1 MLHDLTLEG
10 YGTRLVP
17 LDELHAADLA
27 AFVDDRIWAGMTT
40 PTPHGVDAMRDW
52 ITAAVAQPGRL
63 SFAVLDVETGAL
75 RGSTSYYDLDEHIGR
90 VEIGNTFYAP
100 VWWGTTNNP
109 ACKYLLLRH
118 AFEDLGLVRVA
129 FRADVLNTRSVA
141 AIERLG
147 AVREGVLRSHRLRPD
162 GTRSDSVYLSIL
174 TEEWPAVRDG
184 LLARLEQGLGAA

>member
-17 LDELHAADLA
+17 LDESHAADLVE
-27 AFVDDRIWAGMTT
+27 FVDDRLWAGMTT
-40 PTPHGVDAMRDW
+40 PTPRTTDAMRDW
-52 ITAAVAQPGRL
+52 IAGALDQPGRL
-63 SFAVLDVETGAL
+63 SFAALDADTGAVC
-75 RGSTSYYDLDEHIGR
+75 GSTSYYDLDERIGR

-100 VWWGTTNNP
+100 AWWGTTNNP
-109 ACKYLLLRH
+109 ACKFLLLRH
-118 AFEDLGLVRVA
+118 AFDELGLVRVA

-147 AVREGVLRSHRLRPD
+147 AVREGVLRRHRLRPD

-174 TEEWPAVRDG
+174 AEEWPAVRDG
-184 LLARLEQGLGAA
+184 LLARLG